1 MFRRLLTFLFYF
13 LFVLGAIGVC
23 LVLLFPRDKFLN
35 WASSYIEKR
44 LPGIHI
50 SMGDLKYVHPLKLR
64 LYELKISDAQ
74 KEWEIP
80 VDTLL
85 VSVEPRY
92 PIDHIGVIGVLFG
105 GDLNFDLS
113 QTTSGRLEFRDLKIS
128 EMLLSELKLL
138 EKAIDRPVEGIVSL
152 SGRATVD
159 RRRLSD
165 VRFNGTMKIERFQT
179 SLRQPVLDQ
188 NEVGFDRVNADIVLN
203 GKVADLTGGRAEG
216 ALLSG
221 DFSGQI
227 RGTTPLSRSAIRFS
241 GDLVPQPALLDSNP
255 ALADSLSAYF
265 KRNQTDSIP
274 YTIEGTV
281 AEPSVWF
288 QEP

>member
-13 LFVLGAIGVC
+13 LFVLSAIGVC

-35 WASSYIEKR
+35 WASSYIEQR

-64 LYELKISDAQ
+64 LYELTFSDDQ

-92 PIDHIGVIGVLFG
+92 PIDNIGIIGVLCG
-105 GDLNFDLS
+105 GDLSFDLS
-113 QTTSGRLEFRDLKIS
+113 RTAGERLELRDLKIS
-128 EMLLSELKLL
+128 EMLLNELKLL
-138 EKAIDRPVEGIVSL
+138 EKTIGRSVEGIVSL

-165 VRFNGTMKIERFQT
+165 VRFNGTMRLERFQT
-179 SLRQPVLDQ
+179 NLRQPVLDQ
-188 NEVGFDRVNADIVLN
+188 NEIRFDRVDADIVLN
-203 GKVADLTGGRAEG
+203 GKVVDLTAGRAEG
-216 ALLSG
+216 PLLSG
-221 DFSGQI
+221 NFSGQI
-227 RGTTPLSRSAIRFS
+227 RGTIPISHSEIMFT
-241 GDLVPQPALLDSNP
+241 GGLVPQPALLESNP
-255 ALADSLSAYF
+255 SLGESLSAYF
-265 KRNQTDSIP
+265 KSNQTDSIP
-274 YTIEGTV
+274 YAIEGTIN
-281 AEPSVWF
+281 EPFVWYR
-288 QEP
+288 EP

>member
-13 LFVLGAIGVC
+13 LFVLAAIGVC

-35 WASSYIEKR
+35 WASSYIEQR

-64 LYELKISDAQ
+64 LYELTISDDQ

-85 VSVEPRY
+85 LSVEPRY

-105 GDLNFDLS
+105 GDLSFELS
-113 QTTSGRLEFRDLKIS
+113 RTTSERLELRNLKIS
-128 EMLLSELKLL
+128 EVLLSELKLL
-138 EKAIDRPVEGIVSL
+138 EKTIDRPVEGIVSL

-159 RRRLSD
+159 RRRLGD
-165 VRFNGTMKIERFQT
+165 IRFNGTMRLERFQT

-188 NEVGFDRVNADIVLN
+188 NEVRFDRVDADIVLN
-203 GKVADLTGGRAEG
+203 GKVVDLTGGRAEG
-216 ALLSG
+216 PLLSG
-221 DFSGQI
+221 NFSGQI
-227 RGTTPLSRSAIRFS
+227 RGTIPMSRSEIRFS
-241 GDLVPQPALLDSNP
+241 GDLVPQPALLESNP
-255 ALADSLSAYF
+255 ALNDSLSAYF

-274 YTIEGTV
+274 YSVDGTIS
-281 AEPSVWF
+281 EPFVWF
-288 QEP
+288 REP